1 MNHRRNAMGIASDLI
16 GRSMNKRKR
25 QIKRAAG
32 IGATGAAVAGVAGI
46 AGGWLAIRAIRSA
59 LMADVRGQV
68 VLITGASRGLGF
80 AMAKEF
86 ARLGAR
92 LVICARDTH
101 ELDWARQELE
111 ARGAEV
117 LAIQCDVSNSEQVED
132 MIRRAIHNMGAIDIL
147 VNNAGVIQAGPL
159 KAQTIADFEE
169 AMQIMFWGVVH
180 PTLAVLPHML
190 QRRSGRI
197 ANITSIGGK
206 VSVPHLLPYSC
217 AKFAAVG
224 FSEGLHAELARDG
237 ITVTTVVPGLMRTGS
252 HVNAFFK
259 GDTETEYSMF
269 ALSATSPLT
278 AMSGHRAAKQIVR
291 AIRMGRAEV
300 ILTPQAK
307 LAVLLHGI
315 APGQTSNLMALVHRI
330 LPGGNSDNKNKIRG
344 KDTETVITRSP
355 LTALGRMEGRKL
367 HQYPER
373 HAPTGAL
380 PQVQSGD

>member
-1 MNHRRNAMGIASDLI
+1 MSLARKLIRRSIE
-16 GRSMNKRKR
+16 KRKR
-25 QIKRAAG
+25 ALKRAA
-32 IGATGAAVAGVAGI
+32 ITGATAAAVAGATGVA
-46 AGGWLAIRAIRSA
+46 AGWLVLKAVRAV

-92 LVICARDTH
+92 VAICARDTH

-111 ARGAEV
+111 TRGAEV
-117 LAIQCDVSNSEQVED
+117 LAVQCDVSKQEQVEG
-132 MIRRAIHNMGAIDIL
+132 MIRRVINNFGGIDIL
-147 VNNAGVIQAGPL
+147 VNNAGVIEVGPL
-159 KAQTIADFEE
+159 KSQTLADFEE

-180 PTLAVLPHML
+180 PTLAALPHML
-190 QRRSGRI
+190 ERRSGRI

-206 VSVPHLLPYSC
+206 ISVPHLLPYSC

-224 FSEGLHAELARDG
+224 FSEGLHAELAREG
-237 ITVTTVVPGLMRTGS
+237 IKVTTVVPGLMRTGS
-252 HVNAFFK
+252 HRNAYFK
-259 GDTETEYSMF
+259 GDQETEYNMF

-278 AMSGHRAAKQIVR
+278 AMSGHRAASQIVR

-307 LAVLLHGI
+307 LAALVHGV
-315 APGQTSNLMALVHRI
+315 APGQMSNLMGLVHRV
-330 LPGGNSDNKNKIRG
+330 LPGGNSEQKERVAG
-344 KDTETVITRSP
+344 KDTETPITRSP
-355 LTALGRMEGRKL
+355 LTVLGRIEGRKL

-373 HAPTGAL
+373 RESGSTL
-380 PQVQSGD
+380 PQVQQV